1 MLNIASLAL
10 SKEECQNLWVIPGG
24 LSQVAAKKLNI
35 KPLADRVV
43 VRPLE
48 EEVRTT
54 PSGIVIPDTAM
65 EKPQLG
71 EVVAV
76 GPGRI
81 SDEGKKIPISVK
93 IGDQVFH
100 SKYGGTN
107 IKIEGDE
114 YIILRED
121 DILAIAP

>member
-1 MLNIASLAL
+1 M
-10 SKEECQNLWVIPGG
+10 
-24 LSQVAAKKLNI
+24 AAKKLNI

-43 VRPLE
+43 VMPLE
-48 EEVRTT
+48 EEITT
-54 PSGIVIPDTAM
+54 TSSGIVIPDTAK

-81 SDEGKKIPISVK
+81 SDEGKTIPITVK
-93 IGDQVFH
+93 VGDHVFH

-107 IKIEGDE
+107 IKYEGTE

>member
-1 MLNIASLAL
+1 M
-10 SKEECQNLWVIPGG
+10 
-24 LSQVAAKKLNI
+24 AAKKLNI

-48 EEVRTT
+48 ESDQKT
-54 PSGIVIPDTAM
+54 PSGIYIPDTAK
-65 EKPQLG
+65 EKPQLA

-76 GPGRI
+76 GPGRV
-81 SDEGKKIPISVK
+81 SDEGKLIPVAVK
-93 IGDQVFH
+93 IGDTVFH

-107 IKIEGDE
+107 IKFEGDE

-121 DILAIAP
+121 DILAITN

>member
-1 MLNIASLAL
+1 M
-10 SKEECQNLWVIPGG
+10 
-24 LSQVAAKKLNI
+24 AAKKLNI

-54 PSGIVIPDTAM
+54 ASGIVIPDTAM
-65 EKPQLG
+65 EKPQLA